1 MNTIGLYDYRKTK
14 TPAKFTKHTF
24 KIIKYNIR
32 KSRNKLFE
40 NIPRIKNHKCHRY
53 FKAVVA
59 AINKNKITKVNILE
73 EGFHSE
79 CRFETTGTIKE
90 KNQIKIQSTRCKLNG
105 MSIHRGHPDTRMRS
119 EHA

>member
-1 MNTIGLYDYRKTK
+1 MTEIFVLIHSVKMMNTIGLYDYRKTK

-40 NIPRIKNHKCHRY
+40 NIPRIKNHKYCHRY

-59 AINKNKITKVNILE
+59 AINKNKITKVNMY
-73 EGFHSE
+73 
-79 CRFETTGTIKE
+79 
-90 KNQIKIQSTRCKLNG
+90 TRRRV
-105 MSIHRGHPDTRMRS
+105 SFRM
-119 EHA
+119 

>member
-32 KSRNKLFE
+32 KSRLFLDFLLFE

-90 KNQIKIQSTRCKLNG
+90 KNKQKSRVQGVSLMECRYTG
-105 MSIHRGHPDTRMRS
+105 VTQTQ
-119 EHA
+119 E